1 MLLDTI
7 KSDLRVAMK
16 NGDKERLSCLRMVI
30 SAIKYRELATREE
43 LDDREVIQV
52 LRSQIKQTTD
62 SYEQYTQG
70 GRDDLAQKE
79 QTGLMIL
86 RSYLPKEL
94 GEEEIAAMVKQI
106 ISETAAT
113 KKDFGKVMKL
123 VMAKVAGQAEG
134 KTVNGIVNKLLP

>member
-16 NGDKERLSCLRMVI
+16 NGDKEKLSCLRMVI

-62 SYEQYTQG
+62 SYEQYKQG

>member
-16 NGDKERLSCLRMVI
+16 NGDKEKLSCLRMVI

>member
-7 KSDLRVAMK
+7 KSDLGVAMK
-16 NGDKERLSCLRMVI
+16 NGDKEKLSCLRMVI
-30 SAIKYRELATREE
+30 SAIKYKEVASKKE
-43 LDDREVIQV
+43 LDDQEVIQV

-62 SYEQYTQG
+62 SYEQYKQG
-70 GRDDLAQKE
+70 GRDDLAQQE
-79 QTGLMIL
+79 QTSLSIL

-94 GEEEIAAMVKQI
+94 GEEEIAAIVQQI
-106 ISETAAT
+106 ISETGAT

-134 KTVNGIVNKLLP
+134 KTINGIVNKLLQ